1 MSYYKDQ
8 YRQYQANPKSEH
20 VKLADDVSLIYVPT
34 TTKIESRDAVISHV
48 KKQDYVV
55 KKRSEQIISSI
66 EGSDALCLDM
76 ETTLEFMEGGGAYLP
91 SLDDN
96 FLADRVVTFPTM
108 HIVTFVNN
116 EIKQIRIYWDQGSL
130 LKQVEVIGAR
140 GRAWPI
146 RDGKDQIRCVKTAAN
161 ESSTP
166 SFSSSTQR
174 ELPQRPAS
182 PGKRHIKDP
191 YAAES
196 LTDLLS
202 PSKEAAALEMGDSP
216 PRSASAAK
224 RYTKDPYGAGSLNE
238 LLSPSKKA
246 AEPMRPYAQSSSRPP
261 QRNISEL
268 FLKDDDIPDSPS
280 KPQRRVP
287 KIIDDEEDNAGL
299 GPVDE
304 NRSFYKTLPGKYSHF
319 EIGGDNNSNREIQH
333 ETRPSKTY
341 TTPHWEF
348 DDFATPKKPSRAP
361 RGEEVRHF
369 GFENE
374 KDFQTPPGK
383 ANVVKPRRDA
393 DVHFELTDDDDK
405 EEARII
411 SSYGG
416 RGKNLY
422 QNRLYDEHG
431 DPELTEKE
439 MKQEPLGVV
448 GNAANRKKNFDS
460 HSQWEMTDDSPKP
473 NENIA
478 TQNHSKAVKMME
490 SSWDNFEDSPEPK
503 RTATALRD
511 PKRHNQPSWTHGDE

>member
-96 FLADRVVTFPTM
+96 FLADRVM

-224 RYTKDPYGAGSLNE
+224 RYTKDPRPLN
-238 LLSPSKKA
+238 LCV
-246 AEPMRPYAQSSSRPP
+246 PMRNLLLALPSATSASS
-261 QRNISEL
+261 

-393 DVHFELTDDDDK
+393 DVHFELTDDDDDK